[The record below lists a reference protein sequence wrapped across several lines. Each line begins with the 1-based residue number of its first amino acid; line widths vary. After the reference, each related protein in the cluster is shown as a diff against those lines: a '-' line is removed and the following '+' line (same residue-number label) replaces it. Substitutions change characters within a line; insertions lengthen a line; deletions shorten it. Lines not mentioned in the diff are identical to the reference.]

1 MATMSGPQCDICG
14 KHAAMAI
21 ISVEG
26 ARMSAC
32 RNCKG
37 HGKVIHVLELE
48 ETGEGGRGSAS
59 EMQYASPTQPNIME
73 REDLVDGYSQL
84 IRQKREKL
92 GLPVAVLAERINE
105 KESFIDHI
113 EKGKVH
119 PTLDVAKKIGKELGI
134 KLVEQVKKEVSPS
147 LQGKGSA
154 QFREPT
160 LADAFEMAKTDLS
173 KKKDGG
179 KNNK

>member
-1 MATMSGPQCDICG
+1 
-14 KHAAMAI
+14 
-21 ISVEG
+21 
-26 ARMSAC
+26 
-32 RNCKG
+32 
-37 HGKVIHVLELE
+37 
-48 ETGEGGRGSAS
+48 
-59 EMQYASPTQPNIME
+59 
-73 REDLVDGYSQL
+73 
-84 IRQKREKL
+84 
-92 GLPVAVLAERINE
+92 ERINE

>member
-1 MATMSGPQCDICG
+1 MASVSGPRCDICG

-21 ISVEG
+21 ISIEG

-37 HGKVIHVLELE
+37 HGKVIHILELE
-48 ETGEGGRGSAS
+48 EIGGGSAGGG
-59 EMQYASPTQPNIME
+59 MQYATPTQPNIME

-92 GLPVAVLAERINE
+92 GLPLAVLAERISE

-113 EKGKVH
+113 EKGKVR
-119 PTLDVAKKIGKELGI
+119 PTLDVAKKIGRELGI
-134 KLVEQVKKEVSPS
+134 KLVEQVKEEVSPS
-147 LQGKGSA
+147 IQGKGSA

-160 LADAFEMAKTDLS
+160 LADAFEMAKADMDR
-173 KKKDGG
+173 KKK
-179 KNNK
+179 

>member
-1 MATMSGPQCDICG
+1 MVSVSGPQCDICG
-14 KHAAMAI
+14 KHTAMAI

-37 HGKVIHVLELE
+37 HGKVIHILEFE
-48 ETGEGGRGSAS
+48 EAGEGDKGNAGGMRFAS
-59 EMQYASPTQPNIME
+59 TTRPNIME

-84 IRQKREKL
+84 IRQKREKI
-92 GLPVAVLAERINE
+92 GLPVAVLAERISE

-134 KLVEQVKKEVSPS
+134 KLVEQVKEEVAPS

-160 LADAFEMAKTDLS
+160 LADAFEMAKADS
-173 KKKDGG
+173 NKKK
-179 KNNK
+179 K